1 MAQNPAWKVINEIK
15 LDDIIDYC
23 EKHKEVE
30 WLKSVALQE
39 GLTNKNGKP
48 RKTSF
53 IEVRNEFC
61 RKFFPDLAPK
71 PRKKQISMY
80 DRIANL

>member
-1 MAQNPAWKVINEIK
+1 MSFKTINDIK
-15 LDDIIDYC
+15 LDDIIEYC
-23 EKHKEVE
+23 QKENEIKWLKEV
-30 WLKSVALQE
+30 ALAE
-39 GLTNKNGKP
+39 GKTNKKGAP
-48 RKTSF
+48 RKVSF

-71 PRKKQISMY
+71 KTTPKISMY